1 MATSST
7 SSVSG
12 AISSLGTGSGLD
24 LSTLLTNLVS
34 AEKAA
39 PQKIIT
45 DKTTSV
51 NTTISALGALKS
63 AASDLQDAFEAL
75 KDLKAFNAR
84 TATSGNKEMFTVTAD
99 ATADT
104 GNYSINVLNLAAANK
119 IATAASFAGKD
130 TVVGTGKLTIAV
142 GDQAFDLT
150 IDDTNKSLAGIRD
163 AINNAP
169 GNTKV
174 KASIMTVSD
183 GNGGTTNKLV
193 LAAKDT
199 GAKSQIAVTVTDSD
213 GNNTDNAGLSQLYY
227 SKADTTNSR
236 FTEVSAA
243 RDAKITVDGF
253 EMTSASNVFTEA
265 IPGVTIT
272 AVKPVADP
280 ANPPAEGTPL
290 AVTMDK
296 DTIKGT
302 LKKFVDAYNAYAFT
316 YNSLTSYDK
325 EKDVAGPLLGNS
337 SVGLLAGKIRTG
349 LMNPVSSAASD
360 MNTLSSIGITTQAD
374 GTLKID
380 DAKLDK
386 ALSTRSGDVA
396 KLFTGENGIATR
408 SFKSLEDSLSTTGLF
423 QNTQNTL
430 QKQLASLKDQQTRL
444 DARMEAREAYYRAQF
459 TALDTIVAQ
468 LKSTGNY
475 LTQQFAPKSDS

>member
-1 MATSST
+1 MATT
-7 SSVSG
+7 SSISSG
-12 AISSLGTGSGLD
+12 AISSLGSGSGID
-24 LSTLLTNLVS
+24 LSSLLTSLVS

-51 NTTISALGALKS
+51 STTISALGALKS

-75 KDLKAFNAR
+75 KDLKTFSAR
-84 TATSGNKEMFTVTAD
+84 TATSANKDMFTVTAD

-104 GNYSINVLNLAAANK
+104 GSYSINVLNLASANK
-119 IATAASFAGKD
+119 IATAASFASKD
-130 TVVGTGKLTIAV
+130 DVVGTGKLTIAV

-150 IDDTNKSLAGIRD
+150 IDDTNKTLAGIRD

-174 KASIMTVSD
+174 KASIMTISD

-193 LAAKDT
+193 LAATDT
-199 GAKSQIAVTVTDSD
+199 GASSQITVTVADAD
-213 GNNTDNAGLSQLYY
+213 GNNTDDGGLSQLYY
-227 SKADTTNSR
+227 SKADAANSR
-236 FTEVSAA
+236 FTEVTAA
-243 RDAKITVDGF
+243 RDARITVDGF
-253 EMTSASNVFTEA
+253 EMTSSSNVFTEA

-280 ANPPAEGTPL
+280 DNPPEASALT
-290 AVTMDK
+290 VTQDTA
-296 DTIKGT
+296 TIKAT
-302 LKKFVDAYNAYAFT
+302 IKKFVDAYNAYAFT

-325 EKDVAGPLLGNS
+325 ERDVAGPLLGNS
-337 SVGLLAGKIRTG
+337 SVGLLASKIRTG
-349 LMNPVSSAASD
+349 LSNPVAGAASD
-360 MNTLSSIGITTQAD
+360 LSSLSALGITTQAD
-374 GTLKID
+374 GSLKID

-386 ALSTRSGDVA
+386 VLSTRAGDVA

-408 SFKSLEDSLSTTGLF
+408 MYSSLGDSLSTTGLF

-430 QKQLASLKDQQTRL
+430 QKQLENLKDQQLRL

-468 LKSTGNY
+468 LKQTGNY
-475 LTQQFAPKSDS
+475 LTQQFAPKSDN